1 MKLSHRMLAL
11 ASLLL
16 APSLLAATIQETAPR
31 AAVEAQTAPSSSSG
45 PFLWRIEGAGG
56 AGYLYGTIHLPDER
70 VLALPDVVKTALDS
84 CSAFFAEIDATTAS
98 EMQVQRAAMLG
109 PGDKLDVLVGQATW
123 ARVEDRF
130 ARAGLPPL
138 VAASMTGMKP
148 WAVNAILPMVDYLPD
163 LMGGKA
169 PLDKFLYERA
179 KQSGK
184 KVGGLETVEEQIAVF
199 EIFDQAQQIQMLRES
214 LDLLDEYDR
223 ENRRP
228 MEEMVVAWLSGDE
241 RQLVKL
247 LDDGFGTDPVLRE
260 MAEHELLWKRNV
272 RLADRI
278 VERLEAS
285 PENDTFFAVG
295 ALHMPDAPAPE
306 AGPDG
311 TVTETPQEAEVRE
324 AKKGLLVLLRA
335 KGYSVVRVPAAAA
348 SPASAPGK

>member
-16 APSLLAATIQETAPR
+16 APSLLAATIQETVPR
-31 AAVEAQTAPSSSSG
+31 AAVEAQSAPSSSG
-45 PFLWRIEGAGG
+45 PFLWRIEGKGG
-56 AGYLYGTIHLPDER
+56 AGYLYGTVHLPDER

-84 CSAFFAEIDATTAS
+84 CAAFFAEIDATTAS
-98 EMQVQRAAMLG
+98 EMQAQRAAMLG
-109 PGDKLDVLVGQATW
+109 PGDKLDVLVGPATW

-199 EIFDQAQQIQMLRES
+199 EIFDRSQQIQMLRES

-223 ENRRP
+223 EGRRP

-241 RQLVKL
+241 RQLMKL

-260 MAEHELLWKRNV
+260 MAENELLWKRNI
-272 RLADRI
+272 RLTDRI
-278 VERLEAS
+278 VARIEAS
-285 PENDTFFAVG
+285 PDNDTFFAVG

-311 TVTETPQEAEVRE
+311 TVTETPQEAEVRK

-335 KGYSVVRVPAAAA
+335 KGYSVERVTSAVPMK
-348 SPASAPGK
+348 ASAPGK